1 MADPVRRKS
10 DPVPGTR
17 ARTAPVTNDAF
28 TQKMPKKDEPA
39 KKPKESYEAGTLG
52 KQRKAVYDEVLDKA
66 QGYKRGG
73 LVKKR
78 KC

>member
-1 MADPVRRKS
+1 MTTPVRRKT

-17 ARTAPVTNDAF
+17 ARTTPVTNDAF
-28 TQKMPKKDEPA
+28 TQKMPKGTPAPKQPEPY
-39 KKPKESYEAGTLG
+39 KAGTG
-52 KQRKAVYDEVLDKA
+52 GAQRKAVYDEIIKKA
-66 QGYKRGG
+66 EGMKRGG